1 MTQPFAVITGASS
14 GLGAAFARNLASR
27 GYDLMLTGRR
37 EDKLQA
43 LCLQLEQQY
52 SINCQYR
59 CGDLADKTD
68 RQALVQEITLL
79 PRLDALI
86 NNAGYAEDGRFGD
99 IDWSKHQALLDVH
112 IQSTTQLAHA
122 ALPNLL
128 AHQGILVNVASVAS
142 WMPTPQ
148 SALYGPTKAYIRSFS
163 ESLALAYHRSGLTVL
178 ALCPGFT
185 VTDFHEKLGLDPAE
199 FYRSRGLMKAWSAD
213 DVVDRAFKDMAKGRV
228 VSVKGWNYRLIVN
241 VLRLLPMRWLHFGMK
256 HAQVARY
263 GAD

>member
-1 MTQPFAVITGASS
+1 MTKPFAVVTGASS
-14 GLGAAFARNLASR
+14 GLGAAFARSLATR
-27 GYDLMLTGRR
+27 GYDLLLTGRR

-43 LCLQLEQQY
+43 LCLQLEQQFP
-52 SINCQYR
+52 IRCQYR
-59 CGDLADKTD
+59 CGDLANTEH
-68 RQALVQEITLL
+68 RQALLQEITLL

-112 IQSTTQLAHA
+112 IQCTTQFTHA

-128 AHQGILVNVASVAS
+128 AHRGILVNVASVAS

-163 ESLALAYHRSGLTVL
+163 ESLALAYHRSGLKVL

-185 VTDFHEKLGLDPAE
+185 VTEFHEKLGLNPNE
-199 FYRSRGLMKAWSAD
+199 FYRNRGLVKAWSAEA
-213 DVVDRAFKDMAKGRV
+213 VVERAFKDMAKGRV
-228 VSVKGWNYRLIVN
+228 VSVKGWNYRFIVTL
-241 VLRLLPMRWLHFGMK
+241 LRLLPMRWLHFGMK